1 MLRPNIVPFLSET
14 CYHRSKQRKLHAM
27 FIRARLKRKEVDVRA
42 IRLSKSI
49 FALKVVIKS
58 SENDV
63 GIHPEALANGFDMVG
78 T

>member
-1 MLRPNIVPFLSET
+1 
-14 CYHRSKQRKLHAM
+14 M